1 MLGTALTHDDIT
13 SDATLT
19 SKYFYAQSFRLGL
32 PSVFRATYTFLVSHG
47 SGFYSSVFRSSLR
60 DLDVR
65 NLNLRQRSTETVQLL
80 ISFPPLLFEDE
91 DFVAF
96 KVAFNLS

>member
-1 MLGTALTHDDIT
+1 MLGAPLPHNNVA
-13 SDATLT
+13 SDASLSTI
-19 SKYFYAQSFRLGL
+19 YFYAQSFRLGL

-80 ISFPPLLFEDE
+80 ISFPPLLFKDE